1 MIIIRTLERETFD
14 SEFKAELISFD
25 LCIEKRYSF
34 EIFEG
39 ANLVSLSSNLK
50 TTHRK
55 NTTGNLRFRSIVG
68 PDRFATR
75 CKLIVDIFI
84 LVATF
89 RDKIRAERM
98 GERREAASY
107 PASSFSSPRLDSI
120 S

>member
-1 MIIIRTLERETFD
+1 MMIILVIFERETFD

-50 TTHRK
+50 TTHHK
-55 NTTGNLRFRSIVG
+55 NTTGNLHSIIG